1 MNPCVVATNKI
12 LLQNTLSFNGTV
24 LVRYKIEYP
33 QFESALYKRQISVVN
48 RFYAVRARRFRV
60 YCETTLFDMA
70 VRQYL
75 DDIKNDFPVREFEA
89 MLTYEQTFCADC
101 ILSLYFDRYEYTGG
115 AHGNTVRDSQTWNL
129 QSAGLLRLRQIVRC
143 KPNYRTYLIG
153 EANKQIAKDP
163 SDYFDNYP
171 ALVAGTFSKNSFY
184 CLTKGVVVYFQQYD
198 IAPYSSGIREFLLP
212 YSDCVISPQEMC
224 LNCGI

>member
-1 MNPCVVATNKI
+1 MNPCVVAANKI
-12 LLQNTLSFNGTV
+12 LLQNTLSFNGTA

-33 QFESALYKRQISVVN
+33 QFEAPVYKRQISIVN
-48 RFYAVRARRFRV
+48 RFYTARARRFRV

-89 MLTYEQTFCADC
+89 ILTYEQTFCASC

-129 QSAGLLRLRQIVRC
+129 QSAGLLRLRQLVRC
-143 KPNYRTYLIG
+143 KPNYRTYIIG
-153 EANKQIAKDP
+153 K
-163 SDYFDNYP
+163 
-171 ALVAGTFSKNSFY
+171 
-184 CLTKGVVVYFQQYD
+184 
-198 IAPYSSGIREFLLP
+198 
-212 YSDCVISPQEMC
+212 
-224 LNCGI
+224 